1 MPSVITTAL
10 ATSTSLTLTATPAD
24 RQTARL
30 AAIAIVLALIDAG
43 IPSPLPG
50 LKPGFANIVTLVALE
65 RLGLRAAVAVSLIR
79 VFAAALLLGSLMTPG
94 FFFSLAGGIASLA
107 TLALA
112 HCLPRRWFGMV
123 SLSLLAAFA
132 HIGGQLLLAR
142 LWLIPS
148 DGLGYFVPL
157 FLAAAFVSGT
167 VNGIICARLLTETRP
182 DDAPA

>member
-1 MPSVITTAL
+1 MGRPGSAVHE
-10 ATSTSLTLTATPAD
+10 
-24 RQTARL
+24 
-30 AAIAIVLALIDAG
+30 
-43 IPSPLPG
+43 IP
-50 LKPGFANIVTLVALE
+50 E
-65 RLGLRAAVAVSLIR
+65 RR
-79 VFAAALLLGSLMTPG
+79 
-94 FFFSLAGGIASLA
+94 
-107 TLALA
+107 
-112 HCLPRRWFGMV
+112 
-123 SLSLLAAFA
+123 